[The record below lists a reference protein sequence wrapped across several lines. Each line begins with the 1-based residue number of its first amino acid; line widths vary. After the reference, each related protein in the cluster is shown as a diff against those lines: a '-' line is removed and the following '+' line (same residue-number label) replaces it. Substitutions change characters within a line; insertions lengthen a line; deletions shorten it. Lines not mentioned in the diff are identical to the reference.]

1 MICYGRC
8 KNDRIKQIDMYV
20 SKVNAQ
26 AQSTR
31 NINAKEHS
39 EERSQRFSVQ
49 RTAKGQNI
57 WELHMEQIFRRAR

>member
-1 MICYGRC
+1 
-8 KNDRIKQIDMYV
+8 MYV